1 MNQQDL
7 IHKLQEKL
15 TESVQPIS
23 VRGAKGNS
31 AEFCDECG
39 DPIPVQR
46 QQALRGVRH
55 CIQCQSDKEATAK
68 HWRH

>member
-1 MNQQDL
+1 MSDNADMADYVIEAMIQQGL
-7 IHKLQEKL
+7 SQHAL
-15 TESVQPIS
+15 P
-23 VRGAKGNS
+23 KGDS
-31 AEFCDECG
+31 AEFCDDCG